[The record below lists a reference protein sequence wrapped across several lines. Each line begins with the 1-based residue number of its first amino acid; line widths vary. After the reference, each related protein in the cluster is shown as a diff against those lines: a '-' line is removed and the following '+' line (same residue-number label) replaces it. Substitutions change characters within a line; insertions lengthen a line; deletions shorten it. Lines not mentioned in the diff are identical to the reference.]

1 MKTVGNYLT
10 ALIITGAGVLLCM
23 MNSRTAVADT
33 IIMILGIL
41 FILCGVIT
49 IISLTRSGRRQQQG
63 VVMRGVEWVTSVG
76 GIGLA
81 VAMLVSPEW
90 FMGVLTYIFSGLMIV
105 CGLVQIIVLTWG
117 YKSVK
122 FPGWIYIIPV
132 ILLMAG
138 VTMVFSDS
146 LRYDTS
152 RMLLISGIGF
162 ILFGVNYLIQMVVTS
177 VSRPKLSPRQ
187 DSPAEKA

>member
-1 MKTVGNYLT
+1 
-10 ALIITGAGVLLCM
+10 M